1 LASPHS
7 RGRFRNRVSEVLE
20 KLGLTAEQVRAAFGT
35 KREKVVI
42 DRKNYLY
49 AHDQRRIR
57 MRLRAYEGFIYA
69 RFEEGLHP
77 GTIARLLSVSEEA
90 IRSRLRKAGFFKRG
104 KPGRP
109 PKKISQ

>member
-1 LASPHS
+1 MASKNS
-7 RGRFRNRVSEVLE
+7 RGLFRDGMSEVLE

-57 MRLRAYEGFIYA
+57 TRLKAYEGFIYA

-90 IRSRLRKAGFFKRG
+90 IRSRLRKAGFFKGG

-109 PKKISQ
+109 PKRISQ

>member
-1 LASPHS
+1 M
-7 RGRFRNRVSEVLE
+7 SELLE
-20 KLGLTAEQVRAAFGT
+20 KLGLTAEQVREALGT
-35 KREKVVI
+35 QRERVVI

-57 MRLRAYEGFIYA
+57 TRLRAYEGFIYA

-109 PKKISQ
+109 PKKISP

>member
-1 LASPHS
+1 MSVDL
-7 RGRFRNRVSEVLE
+7 LE

-35 KREKVVI
+35 RKSTTAV

-57 MRLRAYEGFIYA
+57 TRLKAYEGFIYA